1 VSPLRLM
8 LVGTVL
14 LLASCLVLLLMV
26 IRVIAPSLLLSL
38 AAYAASLGGLIV
50 GIVGAVDYT
59 RRARRES
66 RG

>member
-8 LVGTVL
+8 VGGGVL

-50 GIVGAVDYT
+50 GIFGAVDYS